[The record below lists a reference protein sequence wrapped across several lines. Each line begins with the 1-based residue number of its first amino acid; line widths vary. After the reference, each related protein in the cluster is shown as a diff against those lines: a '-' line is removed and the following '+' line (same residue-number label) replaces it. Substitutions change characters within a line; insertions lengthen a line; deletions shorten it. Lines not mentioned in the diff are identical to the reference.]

1 MDDMVNVIGLI
12 PARGGSKSIPRKN
25 IKLLAGAPLIAYSIA
40 AALQAKLVNRVIVS
54 TDDEEI
60 AQVAREWGAE
70 VPFMRPSEYAQDTT
84 PDLPV
89 FTHAVEWLKQH
100 ENYDVDIVVH
110 LRPTSPFRPPEMVD
124 AAVQALIDD
133 EAADSVR
140 GIVPSGENPFKMW
153 LYNDDG
159 TIRPLLTVDGI
170 EESFNMPR
178 QKLPQTF
185 WQSGHID
192 VIRPRALFAG
202 SMTGKRIRPYLID
215 ARYTIDI
222 DTLAD
227 WDRAA
232 WMMERLDL
240 PVVRPDTQLYPS
252 TGGMYAAPTSDHPVR
267 GAEAAFPTTVKL
279 LALDFDGVLTDNRV
293 WVNRDGVEW
302 VAANRGDGMGIGM
315 IKARGVEV
323 VVISRETDPV
333 VEARCRKLGIACYQG
348 ITSKE
353 PVFEQLVSERG
364 YDWSQVIYV
373 GNDSNDLGCMALA
386 GFSAAPADS
395 HASALAAADLILS
408 LNGGHGAVRELC
420 DLILEYMA

>member
-1 MDDMVNVIGLI
+1 MDDMVNVIALI

-40 AALQAKLVNRVIVS
+40 AALQSKLVNRVIVS
-54 TDDEEI
+54 TDDDEI
-60 AQVAREWGAE
+60 AAVARAWGAE
-70 VPFMRPSEYAQDTT
+70 VPFIRPAEFAQDST

-89 FTHAVEWLKQH
+89 FIHALDWLKQH
-100 ENYDVDIVVH
+100 ENYAVDVVVH

-124 AAVQALIDD
+124 QSVQALIDD
-133 EAADSVR
+133 NDADSVR

-153 LYNDDG
+153 LYADDG
-159 TIRPLLTVDGI
+159 TIRPLLKVDDI
-170 EESFNMPR
+170 AESFNAPR
-178 QKLPQTF
+178 QILPQTF

-192 VIRPRALFAG
+192 VIRPRALHAG
-202 SMTGKRIRPYLID
+202 SMTGTRIRPYLID

-227 WDRAA
+227 WDRAT
-232 WMMERLDL
+232 WMMEQLDL
-240 PVVRPDTQLYPS
+240 PVVRANLPPVTDALHAIEQR
-252 TGGMYAAPTSDHPVR
+252 AAGEGR
-267 GAEAAFPTTVKL
+267 RFPTNVKL

-293 WVNRDGVEW
+293 WVNGDGVEW
-302 VAANRGDGMGIGM
+302 IAANRSDGMGIGM
-315 IKARGVEV
+315 VKAHGLEV

-333 VEARCRKLGIACYQG
+333 VAARCRKLGIACHQG
-348 ITSKE
+348 ITAKE
-353 PVFEQLVSERG
+353 PILTQLVNERG
-364 YDWSQVIYV
+364 LDWSQVIYV

-395 HASALAAADLILS
+395 HASALAAADLVLS

-420 DLILEYMA
+420 DMIIEHTEQPSA